1 MVIGKVVLKAL
12 AVFLLLQATAF
23 AQEGKDM
30 SPALRKQ
37 LNVFFS
43 NFSEVNL
50 PNFKKGQ
57 LSDKMLVDFA
67 LWHCTF
73 NLTNTLKKSKDGAH
87 ALADASL
94 IDNICMR
101 YFGVKP
107 GKHKVKTYDVDLASG
122 EAYIFSQVDKLTK
135 VNQDTYTAQGT
146 IYYTG
151 SDGTPARELARAMSA
166 QLKGTKPVADDGGY
180 SFSFTNKS
188 GVKSK
193 SFLFADKKNFAVLT
207 VTGDHPQLDD
217 ILRSLKAR

>member
-37 LNVFFS
+37 LNVFLS

-50 PNFKKGQ
+50 QNFKKGQ

-94 IDNICMR
+94 IDNISMR

-107 GKHKVKTYDVDLASG
+107 GKHKVQTYDVDLASG

-151 SDGTPARELARAMSA
+151 SGGTPDPHGTPAIWKKQGEDVRVY
-166 QLKGTKPVADDGGY
+166 GTFTGQIKKVASPKEHY
-180 SFSFTNKS
+180 
-188 GVKSK
+188 
-193 SFLFADKKNFAVLT
+193 VLEAYEIKL
-207 VTGDHPQLDD
+207 Q
-217 ILRSLKAR
+217 